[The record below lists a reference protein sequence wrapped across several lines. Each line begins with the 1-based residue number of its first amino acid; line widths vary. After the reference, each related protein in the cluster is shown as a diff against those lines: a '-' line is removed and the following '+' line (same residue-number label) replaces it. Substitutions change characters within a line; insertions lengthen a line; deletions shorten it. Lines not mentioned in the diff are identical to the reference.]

1 LAHFDRPIKQSTDH
15 GSRTEAYPGHQ
26 LYRATL
32 LIIVAIST
40 YMSVPLL
47 SGGRLLVPSFPTV
60 ALAPLLLLAAW
71 PNLSKSDEFFL
82 LKIAFV
88 LLLSIALSPGYEH
101 VEEKFRGLIQ
111 YIMSIGIAILM
122 IRLMQQ
128 MRHALLERT
137 LLVLWC
143 LILIGSVLEVLGL
156 TRDISDSFREWA
168 YGGAFT
174 LYDGDNRDITM
185 VGFVR
190 PKLFSAEPSH
200 VTKFFIAAINSWLL
214 VRITLPK
221 VAVVAGATLIML
233 VLMGSP
239 MLIVSAAIT
248 AVIVV
253 WDRRT
258 SRRARIAMIL
268 VTLLIG
274 VIFGLSYEGSSYST
288 VTSRLASV
296 AESTT
301 TNAGSEERR
310 MILPYMTLA
319 ETWLRWPLFGV
330 GIGGGEVIMDNT
342 TLQVTKLGDAI
353 GNNAL
358 AETGWMLGLLGC
370 VWIVYLL
377 LRQAQQTGV
386 YRLGL
391 IVVIVAL
398 FSQLIGGIVTFR
410 YWGFIALFWGALAV
424 ADSEFDEAVIPPST

>member
-1 LAHFDRPIKQSTDH
+1 
-15 GSRTEAYPGHQ
+15 
-26 LYRATL
+26 
-32 LIIVAIST
+32 
-40 YMSVPLL
+40 
-47 SGGRLLVPSFPTV
+47 
-60 ALAPLLLLAAW
+60 
-71 PNLSKSDEFFL
+71 
-82 LKIAFV
+82 V

-239 MLIVSAAIT
+239 MLIVSATIT